1 MRLTFIII
9 FITLFAGLMTG
20 CADQPATYSMATH
33 DQFTPDN
40 YNATEQLLKQLK
52 GKLSPTQPLIV
63 ATLVDI
69 DHLEQSS
76 TLGRLISEQVS
87 AKFSQ
92 AGLQVVEMKL
102 RENIFMKQDQGEL
115 MLTRNVKDIAHSC
128 DAQAVVV
135 GTYAEG
141 DHLVYINLK
150 VIQPKTDIV
159 LAVYNYAL
167 PKNKDVTFMLHSDD
181 NNN

>member
-1 MRLTFIII
+1 MRLTFIIV
-9 FITLFAGLMTG
+9 FVTLFAGLMAG
-20 CADQPATYSMATH
+20 CADQPATYTMATL

-63 ATLVDI
+63 ATLVNI

-115 MLTRNVKDIAHSC
+115 MLSRNVKDIAHAC

-167 PKNKDVTFMLHSDD
+167 PKNKDVSFMLRSDDD
-181 NNN
+181 NN